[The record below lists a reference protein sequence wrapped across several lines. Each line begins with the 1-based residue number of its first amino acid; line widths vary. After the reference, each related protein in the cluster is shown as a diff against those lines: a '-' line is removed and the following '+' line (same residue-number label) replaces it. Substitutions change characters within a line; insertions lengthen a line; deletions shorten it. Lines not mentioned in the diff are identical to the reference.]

1 MPARTLT
8 SDVKQHVLNAAE
20 PVTSKTYIE
29 KYIQTLLVNL
39 DRINSKHLQ
48 FKVCIENWKGGGGG
62 EMQIFKNLQY
72 STATSM
78 HCWLKLQLEWQ

>member
-1 MPARTLT
+1 VPARTLT

-39 DRINSKHLQ
+39 DRINSKQ

-62 EMQIFKNLQY
+62 GGRNADF
-72 STATSM
+72 
-78 HCWLKLQLEWQ
+78 